1 MEWHFHPVVIP
12 VVLTLLALATFAV
25 HAWQQRDDLTAHAF
39 FYVCALAFAAI
50 TTNLLQIITR
60 DDDLLIALEIIYLL
74 PWLYFTV
81 AGAIFTASYTGHERW
96 IKRRN
101 IIAICIVPTLFLLFS
116 WTNPL
121 HHLVWTN
128 VSVVPVNGLDTVVLQ
143 YNLQSLVVWI
153 GIPHIFLLI
162 GLAVYMLIRFMI
174 SQSGIFTKQASLLL
188 LAGAIPAVG
197 LIIDFSI
204 PTIDF
209 AGMTI
214 GLACIPLG
222 FSVLR
227 FRFLDIMPAAY
238 DAIMQ
243 SIADAVIVI
252 DNQHR
257 VVNVNPAAERLLHVT
272 RQQIVGNEMATT
284 LASLNGAASFNYS
297 SEFQRVIQLPV
308 QGVERHYDLRI
319 SPLASRFGTIK
330 GHILVL
336 HDITLLKQA
345 QEQALELARE
355 RERNT
360 MMHTFLV
367 DAAHDLRTP
376 ATAIGTGIYLLSKH
390 IKELSVSTDRHTPE
404 QALQILS
411 RMDERLTQTKA
422 NAARLKSLLDSLT
435 DMVRMNDH
443 EPLQFQPIDLNTF
456 VPEVIAADTAAATD
470 KGVML
475 EFTPGSSLPSVSI
488 NCPYFARAI
497 QNLVEN
503 AVRYTETGGCVQV
516 STTAT
521 PTCVHLEVKDTGIGI
536 EPEDLPHIF
545 SPFYRADK
553 ARQIQSGGI
562 GLGLAIVQ
570 KVVQTH
576 KGSVEVS
583 SNPGT
588 GTTFRILLPHAQL
601 TSSQSGT
608 SPYTINK

>member
-25 HAWQQRDDLTAHAF
+25 QAWQQRDDLTAHAF

-50 TTNLLQIITR
+50 TTNLLQIIIR
-60 DDDLLIALEIIYLL
+60 NDDLLVTLEIICLL

-81 AGAIFTASYTGHERW
+81 AGVIFTASYTGHERW
-96 IKRRN
+96 ITRRN
-101 IIAICIVPTLFLLFS
+101 VIAICIVPTLFLLLS

-121 HHLVWTN
+121 HFLVWTDII
-128 VSVVPVNGLDTVVLQ
+128 VVHLNGLNTVIIQ
-143 YNLQSLVVWI
+143 YNLQSPVVWI
-153 GIPHIFLLI
+153 GVPHIFLLT
-162 GLAVYMLIRFMI
+162 GLAAYMLIRFMV
-174 SQSGIFTKQASLLL
+174 SQSGLFTKQASLLL
-188 LAGAIPAVG
+188 LACAIPAVG
-197 LIIDFSI
+197 LVIDFSVE
-204 PTIDF
+204 TIDF

-227 FRFLDIMPAAY
+227 FRFLDIMPAAH

-252 DNQHR
+252 DGQHR
-257 VVNVNPAAERLLHVT
+257 VVNVNPAAERLLNVA
-272 RQQIVGNEMATT
+272 RQQIVGHELATP
-284 LASLNGAASFNYS
+284 LASLNIAAHFNYS
-297 SEFQRVIQLPV
+297 SEVQRVIQLTAH
-308 QGVERHYDLRI
+308 GVDRHYDLRI
-319 SPLASRFGTIK
+319 SPLASRFGATK

-360 MMHTFLV
+360 LMHTFLV

-390 IKELSVSTDRHTPE
+390 INELSEVLDEQAPE
-404 QALQILS
+404 QSLQLLS
-411 RMDERLTQTKA
+411 RMDERLAQTKA

-435 DMVRMNDH
+435 DMVRMNEH
-443 EPLQFQPIDLNTF
+443 EPLQFQPTDLNVF
-456 VPEVIAADTAAATD
+456 VPEIIAADKAAATD
-470 KGVML
+470 KGVRL
-475 EFTPGSSLPSVSI
+475 EFSPGEPLPFVALNRS
-488 NCPYFARAI
+488 YFARAI

-503 AVRYTETGGCVQV
+503 AVRYTPTGGYVQI
-516 STTAT
+516 STRAT
-521 PTCVHLEVKDTGIGI
+521 PTCVHLEVKDSGIGI
-536 EPEDLPHIF
+536 EPQDLPHIF
-545 SPFYRADK
+545 NPFYRADK

-576 KGSVEVS
+576 KSTIEVDS
-583 SNPGT
+583 TPGT
-588 GTTFRILLPHAQL
+588 GTTFRILLPHAQVSHL
-601 TSSQSGT
+601 Q
-608 SPYTINK
+608 